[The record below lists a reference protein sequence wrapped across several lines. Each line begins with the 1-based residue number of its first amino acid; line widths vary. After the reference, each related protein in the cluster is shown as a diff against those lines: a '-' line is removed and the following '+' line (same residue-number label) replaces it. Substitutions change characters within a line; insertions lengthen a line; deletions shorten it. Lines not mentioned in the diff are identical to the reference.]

1 MLYVALVAMV
11 RAPFSSSTAEEVVS
25 KPHINCCHALQG
37 AEPSSRRGAA
47 LAAGP

>member
-11 RAPFSSSTAEEVVS
+11 RAPFSSTAEEVVS